1 MTMSESKQSVA
12 EAPVQPAETASKPV
26 EVSERD
32 NLIQSLAAHDS
43 RGELGSGLSERSQ
56 VLPLTVDVP
65 KEGKPIEAQVEPV
78 PDAQAKTEPAE
89 ESKYAKAKD
98 RLGKQWGK
106 LTEEKEVLKREREA
120 AATEKAEAE
129 SFKTKALQEVKE
141 ARQNADIRP
150 ESYEE
155 VAERFAEEGRDDLA
169 KAARDKAA
177 AMRDSLKKERAEF
190 ERNRAETAWAKNFQ
204 ELVNVS
210 PELATD
216 GSELNSAVKHILKQR
231 PVLQTYPDG
240 IKDAVEVARF
250 YIEGKKAQEI
260 TKERDSLLQKVQ
272 ELEKKLQPGGASAS
286 PIERSKQFDS
296 LGSDAQKEYLLS
308 RFRESD
314 DMALS
319 R

>member
-1 MTMSESKQSVA
+1 MSESNQSVT
-12 EAPVQPAETASKPV
+12 EAPVQQAEAAGSPAEGN
-26 EVSERD
+26 ERD
-32 NLIQSLAAHDS
+32 ILLQSLAAHDS
-43 RGELGSGLSERSQ
+43 GSKSVGSGLSERSQ
-56 VLPLTVDVP
+56 VQPLALDTP
-65 KEGKPIEAQVEPV
+65 KEGKPVEAKVEPV
-78 PDAQAKTEPAE
+78 SDAQAKSETAE

-106 LTEEKEVLKREREA
+106 LTEEKEALKRDREA
-120 AATEKAEAE
+120 AAAEKAEAE
-129 SFKTKALQEVKE
+129 LFKTKILQEVKE
-141 ARQNADIRP
+141 ARQNANLRP
-150 ESYEE
+150 EAYEE

-177 AMRDSLKKERAEF
+177 SMRDSLQKERAEL
-190 ERNRAETAWAKNFQ
+190 EKNKAENAWAKNFQ
-204 ELVNVS
+204 ELVNTS

-216 GSELNSAVKHILKQR
+216 GSELNSAVRHILKQR

-250 YIEGKKAQEI
+250 YIQGKRSEEI
-260 TKERDSLLQKVQ
+260 TKERDSLKAKVQ

-286 PIERSKQFDS
+286 PIERSSRFESLDS
-296 LGSDAQKEYLLS
+296 NAQKEYLLS

-314 DMALS
+314 AMSLS